1 MLPIKPSPGKL
12 MIQKLSL
19 SLLLLSLLACGNSA
33 TARVSR
39 TPLPTMTPTVVFP
52 RWEAEHVVRAILRA
66 GLECETVHVLA
77 PEEYTVPPAL
87 EAHGVRFSTPS
98 ICPNCGGI
106 VLSFNQKEA
115 LEATK
120 QYYLQASP
128 EANPETSAWVFVKDN
143 ILLPLS
149 PEMPRSQ
156 ALQYG
161 GALVKL
167 K

>member
-1 MLPIKPSPGKL
+1 
-12 MIQKLSL
+12 
-19 SLLLLSLLACGNSA
+19 
-33 TARVSR
+33 
-39 TPLPTMTPTVVFP
+39 VVFP
-52 RWEAEHVVRAILRA
+52 RWEAEHLVRAMLRA
-66 GLECETVHVLA
+66 GLECETIQA
-77 PEEYTVPPAL
+77 MTPEESGVLPAL
-87 EAHGVRFSTPS
+87 EAQGVRFSTPS
-98 ICPNCGGI
+98 ICPDCGGM

-115 LEATK
+115 LEAAK

-143 ILLPLS
+143 LLLHLS

>member
-1 MLPIKPSPGKL
+1 
-12 MIQKLSL
+12 MIQKLWF
-19 SLLLLSLLACGNSA
+19 SLLLLSLLACGNA
-33 TARVSR
+33 AAARVSR
-39 TPLPTMTPTVVFP
+39 TPLPTLTPTVVFP
-52 RWEAEHVVRAILRA
+52 RWEAEQVIRAIRRA
-66 GLECETVHVLA
+66 GLECEAIQTLA
-77 PEEYTVPPAL
+77 PEEYGVLPAL
-87 EAHGVRFSTPS
+87 EAQGVRFSTPS
-98 ICPNCGGI
+98 ICPDCAGM
-106 VLSFNQKEA
+106 VLSFDQKEA
-115 LEATK
+115 LEAAK

-143 ILLPLS
+143 ILLHLN